1 MMSSAVPS
9 VYPVDEELMK
19 LCMLDKLL
27 NLGLAEHFA
36 EEIKETLAQIHRY
49 IKLTLS
55 CDLNACEC
63 PEQSYLIQ
71 FQGVENKIGA

>member
-49 IKLTLS
+49 IKINIILRS
-55 CDLNACEC
+55 EC
-63 PEQSYLIQ
+63 MWMSRAILFIQ
-71 FQGVENKIGA
+71 FQGVEKKIGA